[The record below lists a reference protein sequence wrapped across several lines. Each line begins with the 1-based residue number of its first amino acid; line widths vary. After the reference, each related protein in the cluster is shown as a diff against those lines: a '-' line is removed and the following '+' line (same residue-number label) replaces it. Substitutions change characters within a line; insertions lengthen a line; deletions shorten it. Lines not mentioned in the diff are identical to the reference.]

1 METHFAEYACPRDR
15 DRFLRTHALLRLT
28 PALVAVAALAGAPA
42 AWAHGGTRSTG
53 YVSTF
58 SNLQPLVLGVTVN
71 VFGSNNTMNLSNY
84 SGKNIV
90 VLGRAGEPY
99 LRFTPGGVQEN
110 MRSPT
115 TYLNHSQPVPA
126 ASGSAVMP
134 KWRKVSNGTG
144 YAWHDH
150 RIVWTG
156 SSPPPVV
163 TTAPD
168 TSHLIFR
175 WAIPATADGKRFL
188 IKGFLGWAP
197 PPEKPGE
204 SSRWWIVAAA
214 AGASAIV
221 ATALALGSR
230 ARRARRRAL

>member
-1 METHFAEYACPRDR
+1 M
-15 DRFLRTHALLRLT
+15 
-28 PALVAVAALAGAPA
+28 
-42 AWAHGGTRSTG
+42 
-53 YVSTF
+53 STF

-126 ASGSAVMP
+126 AAGSAVMP

-150 RIVWTG
+150 RIVLDGQQPTPGRHRRLRTYRTSSSAGRSLRRPTG
-156 SSPPPVV
+156 S
-163 TTAPD
+163 
-168 TSHLIFR
+168 
-175 WAIPATADGKRFL
+175 
-188 IKGFLGWAP
+188 
-197 PPEKPGE
+197 
-204 SSRWWIVAAA
+204 
-214 AGASAIV
+214 
-221 ATALALGSR
+221 GS
-230 ARRARRRAL
+230 

>member
-1 METHFAEYACPRDR
+1 
-15 DRFLRTHALLRLT
+15 
-28 PALVAVAALAGAPA
+28 
-42 AWAHGGTRSTG
+42 
-53 YVSTF
+53 VSTF

-115 TYLNHSQPVPA
+115 TFLNHSQPVPA
-126 ASGSAVMP
+126 AASPGATP

-163 TTAPD
+163 TEAPD
-168 TSHLIFR
+168 VSHLIFR

-197 PPEKPGE
+197 PPEKPGG
-204 SSRWWIVAAA
+204 SSRWWVFAGA
-214 AGASAIV
+214 AGALAVV
-221 ATALALGSR
+221 AAALALGSR
-230 ARRARRRAL
+230 ARRAKRRAL